1 MLLLL
6 RLALW
11 TNPSSIWVIEATA
24 LPPVI
29 TACVFVMSTVFANV
43 ISDYKESEKI
53 PAELVAYFQAMINFS
68 IQPLAELPHA
78 DHRPMLAEVQTM
90 LLSVLS
96 TLDQTGEFEDS
107 IKVYNRS
114 ATRLAY
120 LLKKNGVHELES
132 LEHAVTEI
140 QKKWTRIHDIGR
152 LSIIL
157 AGYTLM
163 DFLCVLLMGVL
174 CAVKYTATDTGFW
187 VILVFGSACMYLNLL
202 VRTLDDPFDGP
213 KLYHWRCYTHEQV
226 VNKTLYEGFKFS
238 TMVRSAVFLL
248 FLPLAP
254 PAIPEAS
261 LRAARAC
268 VRALENRI
276 AGAGFLHPRLPTPH
290 PTTNRWTLR
299 ALQFTWAST

>member
-1 MLLLL
+1 MLI
-6 RLALW
+6 RFALW

-53 PAELVAYFQAMINFS
+53 PAELVAYFQAIINFS
-68 IQPLAELPHA
+68 IQPLADLPHA

-107 IKVYNRS
+107 LKVYNRS
-114 ATRLAY
+114 AARLTY

-163 DFLCVLLMGVL
+163 DFLNVLLMGVL
-174 CAVKYTATDTGFW
+174 CAVRYNSADTGYW

-213 KLYHWRCYTHEQV
+213 KLYHWRCYMHEQV

-248 FLPLAP
+248 FSPWPLPP
-254 PAIPEAS
+254 SPRPACA
-261 LRAARAC
+261 LWRAC
-268 VRALENRI
+268 VCALENRV
-276 AGAGFLHPRLPTPH
+276 AGAGF
-290 PTTNRWTLR
+290 
-299 ALQFTWAST
+299 